1 MIAKL
6 REKGNLRLWLILGG
20 AVLPV
25 VILLA
30 VILRGMAYQVI
41 VVPILWLLFV
51 ANFLLDAVP
60 QAFFWILLWLFLLR
74 IAGRSLSRA
83 KRLVHAP
90 QTRRREPAEGR
101 VSVWEQRLSLAR
113 RGNYSRWGIARHLLA
128 LLLDIVVSRES
139 VLSVSVRDRV
149 RVGTYPASPEI
160 TAYFQAAMLPQVSYS
175 PSFFK
180 RFMQRFAWR
189 KTAPESPALGLDIE
203 RVVEFLE
210 DQLEAPHENH

>member
-6 REKGNLRLWLILGG
+6 REKGNLRLWLILGTI
-20 AVLPV
+20 AVPV
-25 VILLA
+25 LITLA

-41 VVPILWLLFV
+41 VVPVLWLLFV

-60 QAFFWILLWLFLLR
+60 QTFFWILLWFFLLR
-74 IAGRSLSRA
+74 IAVRSLLRT
-83 KRLVHAP
+83 KRLVHKP
-90 QTRRREPAEGR
+90 QPGEREPATGR

-113 RGNYSRWGIARHLLA
+113 RGDYSRWGIARHMLT

-139 VLSVSVRDRV
+139 ALPLAVRDRV
-149 RVGTYPASPEI
+149 RAGTYPAPPEI
-160 TAYFQAAMLPQVSYS
+160 AAYFQAAMQPQISYA

-180 RFMQRFAWR
+180 RLAHRFAWR
-189 KTAPESPALGLDIE
+189 KSAPESPALNLDLE

-210 DQLEAPHENH
+210 DQLEVPQ